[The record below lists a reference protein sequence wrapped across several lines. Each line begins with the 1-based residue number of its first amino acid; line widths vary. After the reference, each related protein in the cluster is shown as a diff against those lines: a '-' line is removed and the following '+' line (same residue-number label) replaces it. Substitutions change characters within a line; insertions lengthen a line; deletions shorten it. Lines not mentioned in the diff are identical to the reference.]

1 MPGQVHFVDATR
13 LATALLGDAIAANLF
28 MVGFAYQKG
37 LIPVSAWAIERAVE
51 LNGVAVDSNKQAF
64 LWGRRAAH
72 DLAAVETIAKAEIAP
87 RPIPKTLDA
96 IVAHRVEFLTGYQ
109 DAAYAARYR
118 ALVQRVRGAEA
129 EKTPDRSGLAEA
141 VARSYAKLL
150 AYKDEYEVAR
160 LYTRTDF
167 RRKLEAAFEGGYKIR
182 VHLAPPMLAKRDPAT
197 GQLRKRAYGPWVLAG
212 VRDPGAVR
220 SGCGAHRSTSS
231 AISGT
236 AGWNAG

>member
-1 MPGQVHFVDATR
+1 M
-13 LATALLGDAIAANLF
+13 
-28 MVGFAYQKG
+28 
-37 LIPVSAWAIERAVE
+37 
-51 LNGVAVDSNKQAF
+51 
-64 LWGRRAAH
+64 
-72 DLAAVETIAKAEIAP
+72 ETIAKAEIAP

-129 EKTPDRSGLAEA
+129 EKAPDRSGLAEA

-197 GQLRKRAYGPWVLAG
+197 GQLRKRAYGPWMLRAFVILARLKWLRGTPLDVFGYQRHRRLERRLIGDYEQRVDELLAG
-212 VRDPGAVR
+212 LDRDNHPIAVEIASLPEQIRGFEHIKEANVRKVR
-220 SGCGAHRSTSS
+220 LRDEQLLAAFRNP
-231 AISGT
+231 AT
-236 AGWNAG
+236 AQAAE